1 MLAAFLIITFVGVA
15 AIRHARSG
23 KVVFPVEPPGM
34 DGDSSD
40 QLNSDDRS
48 AEDANGGIHPSH
60 RRSGDAHPA
69 SLKVQPFQGQY
80 CAAVGPPGWS
90 VLDENAQRAGF
101 GADFASG
108 DRIAYA
114 AYSIF
119 PSGALTGGSG
129 TPEQAVANSLSNF
142 GTVQVR
148 FSRPQVGPNV
158 FLLEYLSATNHGL
171 AFYQVIPA
179 SADGA
184 MIVMRFAGTGT
195 APGMWESRSGEAM
208 AVARSLR
215 CQMPM
220 VPAGPDPPELNSKSS
235 SAANNNDDSDTLYNT
250 WLEMEYYHNP
260 DTGEN

>member
-1 MLAAFLIITFVGVA
+1 VLAAFLIITFVGVA